1 MVTVRKTRS
10 DHVRENRRP
19 DTKCKGAQEASLD
32 QGGGKGR
39 GASSVGG
46 RRGRRKT
53 RIDREAEQTFL
64 PAIACG
70 RNGLFVIDCDRH
82 GGPDGVEAFKKLVAA
97 NGGLPRF
104 TCFSNSRTAK
114 RWATS
119 AALSRSSSL

>member
-1 MVTVRKTRS
+1 
-10 DHVRENRRP
+10 
-19 DTKCKGAQEASLD
+19 
-32 QGGGKGR
+32 
-39 GASSVGG
+39 
-46 RRGRRKT
+46 
-53 RIDREAEQTFL
+53 
-64 PAIACG
+64 
-70 RNGLFVIDCDRH
+70 VIDCDRH